1 MTQALQPV
9 NAKPRFK
16 PSLFESMAEL
26 VQELPEAHTKIR
38 LKVQRFYIGKCLWR
52 KGEKVR
58 KGWERCQTTIQVT
71 HYRSREERKWV
82 TWK

>member
-9 NAKPRFK
+9 NAKPRFE

-38 LKVQRFYIGKCLWR
+38 LKVQRFYIGKRLWR
-52 KGEKVR
+52 NGEKVR
-58 KGWERCQTTIQVT
+58 KGWERCQTTIQVA